1 MARSTTTEVTTLSS
15 YHNTYLFRMCAITHR
30 YGGLQSTINVQYI
43 HILAQNKNIHTLY
56 ET

>member
-15 YHNTYLFRMCAITHR
+15 YHNTYLFRMCAITQR
-30 YGGLQSTINVQYI
+30 YGGLQSSINVLYI
-43 HILAQNKNIHTLY
+43 HILAQNKNIHTVY